1 MAQMERGDIYMVDLD
16 PTRGQ
21 EQRGTRPVMIISRK
35 AFNAHNP
42 PLICPIT
49 SGGMAKRLAG
59 FTVSLASTGMQTTG
73 VVLCNQLR
81 ALDIADRRGRRIERA
96 SDNVID
102 EVMAVLQDLL
112 E

>member
-1 MAQMERGDIYMVDLD
+1 MERGDIYLVDLE

-21 EQRGTRPVMIISRK
+21 EQRGKRPVMVISRK

-49 SGGMAKRLAG
+49 SGGVAKRLAG
-59 FTVSLASTGMQTTG
+59 FTVSLATTGLQTTG
-73 VVLCNQLR
+73 VVLCSQIR
-81 ALDIADRRGRRIERA
+81 ALDVKDRRGKRLERA
-96 SDNVID
+96 PEAIID
-102 EVMAVLQDLL
+102 EVVAVLQDLM